1 MALIG
6 LFLTV
11 LLTFFPPTTTENIP
25 WRKPLI
31 GSIFGSICTL
41 GCLAVFSPTQCSKIF
56 NKKKK
61 IDTKLD
67 QLLSHSKSS
76 SMQGHHP
83 NCGKFTAHTFQ
94 IKSKISCAACV
105 GLLLGGLI
113 ALAGTFGYFFG
124 NWHVTEHSS
133 LLVLVGVLGV
143 GFGLLQHKFRGLTRL
158 SMNTFFVLG
167 TFFILIGIDEMVH
180 SLKVDLFVVSLI
192 VFWLYTRISISQW
205 DHETICSDCNVVDCE
220 WMK

>member
-61 IDTKLD
+61 IDAKLD
-67 QLLSHSKSS
+67 QLLSHCKSS